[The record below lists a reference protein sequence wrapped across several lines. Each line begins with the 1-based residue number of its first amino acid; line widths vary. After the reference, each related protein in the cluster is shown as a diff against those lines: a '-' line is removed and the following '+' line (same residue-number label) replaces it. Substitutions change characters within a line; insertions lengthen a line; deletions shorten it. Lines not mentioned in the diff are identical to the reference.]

1 MIEFLGIVI
10 GFGLLIVWHE
20 LGHFLAAL
28 SVGIKPSVF
37 SIGFGRRIW
46 GVNINDIDFRISA
59 LPLGGYV
66 RFEDEGPAGIPQTFY
81 KKPLWERLWV
91 VFAGPLFSFILGP
104 ILAFILSAYSGELSI
119 YTTKVYKSKTQL
131 FQRGDSILS
140 INKRVAISGEEVLS
154 LLRGE
159 GEKRVEILRGGKK
172 KILTLKGDYS
182 DSIELRILPIVGST
196 VKGFPAYRKLKRYDW
211 IAKVD
216 TVVIFSWQQIV
227 DYVKDKKEGDTVSL
241 IVYRDGKRLNIKL
254 PVKESGEGG
263 RLGIYVY
270 YNKKWPPSFSK
281 ILDKT
286 LFLTKKFSL
295 LIYEGLKKLVSGEIK
310 PQEGIGGPLTIGAI
324 MAEAATSGFDVWLSI
339 LIVITINLA
348 ILNLL
353 PIPGLDG
360 GHILFMIVDEIY
372 LRITKRRIP
381 ERAMIWILMFGIFI
395 IISLIV
401 FAIGLDIHRLLT
413 GKLGN
418 MLK

>member
-1 MIEFLGIVI
+1 MMEFLGIVI

-20 LGHFLAAL
+20 LGHLLAAL
-28 SVGIKPSVF
+28 SVGIKPAVF
-37 SIGFGRRIW
+37 SIGFGSRIW
-46 GVNINDIDFRISA
+46 GVNIKGIDFRISA

-81 KKPLWERLWV
+81 KKPLWARLWV

-104 ILAFILSAYSGELSI
+104 ILAFIISAYSGELSV
-119 YTTKVYKSKTQL
+119 YTTKVYKSKTPL

-140 INKRVAISGEEVLS
+140 INGKVVNSGEEVLS
-154 LLRGE
+154 LLSGE
-159 GEKRVEILRGGKK
+159 REKSIEVLRGGKK
-172 KILTLKGDYS
+172 KILTFKGDYS
-182 DSIELRILPIVGST
+182 DSIELRILPVVGST
-196 VKGFPAYRKLKRYDW
+196 VKGFPAHGKLKKYDW
-211 IAKVD
+211 IARVD
-216 TVVIFSWQQIV
+216 TVDIFSWQQLV
-227 DYVKDKKEGDTVSL
+227 DYVKDKKEGDTVFL
-241 IVYRDGKRLNIKL
+241 TVYRDGKRINIKL
-254 PVKESGEGG
+254 PVKESSEGG
-263 RLGIYVY
+263 KLGIYVY

-281 ILDKT
+281 VLDKT
-286 LFLTKKFSL
+286 VFLTKKFSL
-295 LIYEGLKKLVSGEIK
+295 LIYESLKKLASGEVK
-310 PQEGIGGPLTIGAI
+310 PQESIGGPLTIGAV

-372 LRITKRRIP
+372 LRITGRRIP
-381 ERAMIWILMFGIFI
+381 ERAMLWILMFGIFVI
-395 IISLIV
+395 ILLSA

-418 MLK
+418 MLR

>member
-28 SVGIKPSVF
+28 SVGIKPAVF
-37 SIGFGRRIW
+37 SIGFGSRVW
-46 GVNINDIDFRISA
+46 GVNINGIDFRISA

-81 KKPLWERLWV
+81 KKPLWARLWV

-104 ILAFILSAYSGELSI
+104 ILAFIIAAYSGELSV
-119 YTTKVYKSKTQL
+119 YTTRVYKSKTPL
-131 FQRGDSILS
+131 FQMGDSILS
-140 INKRVAISGEEVLS
+140 INGRVVNSGEEVLS
-154 LLRGE
+154 LLSGE
-159 GEKRVEILRGGKK
+159 REKRVEVLRGEKK
-172 KILTLKGDYS
+172 EVLTLKGNYS
-182 DSIELRILPIVGST
+182 DSVELRILPIVGST
-196 VKGFPAYRKLKRYDW
+196 VKGFPAYGKLKKHDW

-216 TVVIFSWQQIV
+216 TVVILSWQQLV
-227 DYVKDKKEGDTVSL
+227 DYVKDKKNGDTVSL
-241 IVYRDGKRLNIKL
+241 VVYRDGKRLSIKL
-254 PVKESGEGG
+254 PVKESAEGG
-263 RLGIYVY
+263 KLGIYVY
-270 YNKKWPPSFSK
+270 YHKKWPPSLSK
-281 ILDKT
+281 VLDKT

-295 LIYEGLKKLVSGEIK
+295 LIYESLKKLVSGEVK
-310 PQEGIGGPLTIGAI
+310 PQESIGGPLTIGAV

-360 GHILFMIVDEIY
+360 GHILFMVVDEIY
-372 LRITKRRIP
+372 LRITGRRIP
-381 ERAMIWILMFGIFI
+381 ERAMLWILMFGIFLI
-395 IISLIV
+395 ILMFA

-418 MLK
+418 MLR